1 MSELDAV
8 IPAAVALL
16 VAGLVVAVI
25 VIAVRLSRRS
35 PRARAAAAEAVTAAG
50 DALLRLDD
58 AVAGLDVAFRAV
70 DAMDAADEPAD
81 LRRARAAAVRARDRG
96 FADLSR
102 LEADTGVAARR
113 GDDARRLRTGF
124 DDQTR
129 RVERTLELL
138 QEWARAHRTP
148 ADLLEVTR
156 RRRDDLLE
164 TMGDPEPLVAA
175 LRDRFAREDRDDAET
190 AARAASDALREVD
203 DALERAASEPDGGH
217 LVTANAA
224 LLRTERQLR
233 AVEDAHRVALQAAE
247 NADAELAAAR
257 AEIEAATA
265 SASRRPAEAAPD
277 ALDRLRAAARDLD
290 LAAAEAARRPRW
302 AIATVARVR
311 ETRDDALGDAMSP
324 RERLEAA
331 RAALPGT
338 LACARAALAAAEA
351 RGSRAAIGE
360 RLRLEDARR
369 QLAAARAAKD
379 AEQALAHARA
389 GWHAV
394 SVSEA

>member
-1 MSELDAV
+1 VSEVDGV
-8 IPAAVALL
+8 ILAAVALL
-16 VAGLVVAVI
+16 VAALVVAAI
-25 VIAVRLSRRS
+25 VIAVRFSRRS
-35 PRARAAAAEAVTAAG
+35 PRARAAAARAVTAAG

-58 AVAGLDVAFRAV
+58 AVARLDVAFRAV

-96 FADLSR
+96 FSDLAR
-102 LEADTGVAARR
+102 LEGDTGVAARR
-113 GDDARRLRTGF
+113 GDDAGRLRTGF

-129 RVERTLELL
+129 RVERTLEQL

-148 ADLLEVTR
+148 ADLLNLTR

-164 TMGDPEPLVAA
+164 AMGDPEPLVAA

-203 DALERAASEPDGGH
+203 DALERAASAPDGAH
-217 LVTANAA
+217 LVAATAA
-224 LLRTERQLR
+224 LLRAERQLR
-233 AVEDAHRVALQAAE
+233 AVEDAHRIALQAAE

-277 ALDRLRAAARDLD
+277 ALDRLRAAAQDLD
-290 LAAAEAARRPRW
+290 LAAAQAARRPRW

-311 ETRDDALGDAMSP
+311 ETRDDTLADAMSP

-351 RGSRAAIGE
+351 RGSTAAIGE
-360 RLRLEDARR
+360 RLRLEDAHR
-369 QLAAARAAKD
+369 QLAAARAATD

-394 SVSEA
+394 SVSGA